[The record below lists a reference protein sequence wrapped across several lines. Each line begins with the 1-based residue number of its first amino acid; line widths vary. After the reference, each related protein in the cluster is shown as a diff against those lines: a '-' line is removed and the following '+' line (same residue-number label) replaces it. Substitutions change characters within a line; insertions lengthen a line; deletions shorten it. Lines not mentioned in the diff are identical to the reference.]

1 MSKTPLHL
9 HLVSDSTG
17 ETVHQIAR
25 ACLAQFPEVRATEHV
40 WTLVRSDTHV
50 EAVINGVDRNPG
62 IMLMSIVNPDLRTL
76 IETRCNERH
85 IPHISVLDPVV
96 NMLGNLLGQ
105 PMQSRPGG
113 QRQLD
118 TAYFERMAAVEFAV
132 RHDDGLNM
140 NELGNADILLVGVSR
155 TSKTPTS
162 MYLAHRGYKVA
173 NYALVPNVQFPAHY
187 LDGIQMFVVGLTND
201 PKRLSVL
208 RKTRQIALSDETN
221 IAYSDIDQ
229 ISDEVRDARR
239 LFTSRDWPIIDVT
252 RRSVEETAAAV
263 IQLHTKWTEE
273 RG

>member
-1 MSKTPLHL
+1 MSNAPLHL

-40 WTLVRSDTHV
+40 WTLVRSDAHV

-62 IMLMSIVNPDLRTL
+62 IMLMSIVNPDLRAL
-76 IETRCNERH
+76 IETRCDERH

-173 NYALVPNVQFPAHY
+173 NYALVPNVQF
-187 LDGIQMFVVGLTND
+187 
-201 PKRLSVL
+201 LSL
-208 RKTRQIALSDETN
+208 IH
-221 IAYSDIDQ
+221 I
-229 ISDEVRDARR
+229 
-239 LFTSRDWPIIDVT
+239 
-252 RRSVEETAAAV
+252 
-263 IQLHTKWTEE
+263 
-273 RG
+273 